1 MKTDNLIKTTFW
13 GLICAILCFCSYF
26 IMHNAAWLLGDDCQT
41 LIYTGWDKPIF
52 GFFVSPTLGRF
63 FPLDYTIYDV
73 LCLFYEGQI
82 PPSAHYFIHVLCFAL
97 YVVAFIGVAL
107 YILKDYK
114 TIWKY
119 SIAFFVALL
128 VIGRTYVN
136 FMQCWTGVWTIFTF
150 LPLFV
155 YGTLKF
161 LDTKKWSYAI
171 LALVSINY
179 ILYYYE
185 TMFTIPLAIG
195 VCALLFS
202 YKRIGKA
209 ERVYYFSL
217 IASGLLFLLLYAIL
231 VLPKVETFYAHH
243 IDMSPFMNAAKMF
256 FAQKIMWVVVVF
268 LVVRLVS
275 FIQKKAQF
283 NIYDNLLLASCAY
296 CCGVAFLGLNFTLY
310 YTPGVLVA
318 IPAILYFSKE
328 YLQDK
333 WVLMLFVL
341 LAMFYCRKLPLQ
353 IKDTQYARVITYQK
367 VHQLIDE
374 IGNNTMYFYEPD
386 NSALEHWELEVRSI
400 RRFYLEKVTGW
411 YKNDQNFEIIR
422 ITKFENQ
429 PGLWQVVEVDQEQFL
444 QLCPTAKEIMDFNNN
459 QSKIFHVQ

>member
-26 IMHNAAWLLGDDCQT
+26 IMYNAAWLLGDDCQT

-128 VIGRTYVN
+128 VIGRTYDN

-209 ERVYYFSL
+209 ERVYYSSL

-243 IDMSPFMNAAKMF
+243 LDVSPFMNAAKMF

-268 LVVRLVS
+268 LVVRFVS

-296 CCGVAFLGLNFTLY
+296 CCGAAFLGLNFTLY

-318 IPAILYFSKE
+318 IPAILYFCKE

-353 IKDTQYARVITYQK
+353 IKDTQYARVTTYQK
-367 VHQLIDE
+367 VHQFINE
-374 IGNNTMYFYEPD
+374 IGDKTVYFYEPK
-386 NSALEHWELEVRSI
+386 NAELEHWELEVRSI

-411 YKNDQNFEIIR
+411 YKKDQNFEIIQM
-422 ITKFENQ
+422 TNFENQ
-429 PGLWQVVEVDQEQFL
+429 PGLWQVVEADQEQFL